1 MNCREAEKY
10 IYLEKDWSGSQKE
23 SEFFEHISSC
33 AKCSR
38 CLEEMQNYNLAVSKI
53 RETNPFAYYNPNLS
67 EEIAQKIADEQ
78 KPKGKFRT
86 IFFLDIFYFPSVKI
100 AAAAVILLISLFY
113 FGEEYRDFRK
123 IHSLETK
130 YAVNTANESAN
141 VGLASLPDIAK
152 GASEFYSFLS
162 GDKKLGELPGGWML
176 IKRTEMIKLLD
187 EYKSYLNTNGA
198 LINQTEFLQKVRED
212 NDSHKMIMDKEKISK
227 FLDRYYRQ
235 EN

>member
-1 MNCREAEKY
+1 MHNLYFA
-10 IYLEKDWSGSQKE
+10 L
-23 SEFFEHISSC
+23 SS
-33 AKCSR
+33 
-38 CLEEMQNYNLAVSKI
+38 
-53 RETNPFAYYNPNLS
+53 
-67 EEIAQKIADEQ
+67 
-78 KPKGKFRT
+78 
-86 IFFLDIFYFPSVKI
+86 
-100 AAAAVILLISLFY
+100 LISLFY

-123 IHSLETK
+123 IHSLEIK

-176 IKRTEMIKLLD
+176 IKRTEMIKLLE
-187 EYKSYLNTNGA
+187 EYKSYLDTDGA

-212 NDSHKMIMDKEKISK
+212 NDSHKMIIDKETISK